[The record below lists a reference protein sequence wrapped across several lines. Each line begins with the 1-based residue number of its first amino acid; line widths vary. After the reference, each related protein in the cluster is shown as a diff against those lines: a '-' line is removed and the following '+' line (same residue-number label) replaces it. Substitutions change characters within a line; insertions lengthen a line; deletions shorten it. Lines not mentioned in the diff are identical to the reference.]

1 MIPENNPLQAE
12 LDRIQYIDIQLLT
25 YDTLDAAPTCF
36 WTMPASTSGKY
47 HPAISLGQGGLIRHT
62 LAVCYFTRTLLE
74 WAGVTAAD
82 KRYSLALAAALLHDC
97 CKKADDEQYTAFDH
111 PLRAA
116 DLIRRRAAALASFEV
131 SDIEPADLDTLCGI
145 VAAHMGRWNTNP
157 KYNPG
162 IELPTPIT
170 ALQRL
175 VSTADYL
182 ASRKD
187 ITLAGIPAAELP
199 TPANE

>member
-1 MIPENNPLQAE
+1 MIPTPNPLQAE
-12 LDRIQYIDIQLLT
+12 LDRIKDTDLLILT
-25 YDTLDAAPTCF
+25 TDTLDAAPACF
-36 WTMPASTSGKY
+36 WSMPASTSGKY

-62 LAVCYFTRTLLE
+62 LAVCWFTRTLLE
-74 WAGVTAAD
+74 WAGVAAD
-82 KRYSLALAAALLHDC
+82 DKRHHIALAAALLHDC
-97 CKKADDEQYTAFDH
+97 CKKADAEKYTAFDH

-131 SDIEPADLDTLCGI
+131 ATIDPADLDTLCGI

-162 IELPTPIT
+162 VELPTPIT

-175 VSTADYL
+175 VATADYL

-187 ITLAGIPAAELP
+187 ITLAGIPAAEQP
-199 TPANE
+199 TPTNA